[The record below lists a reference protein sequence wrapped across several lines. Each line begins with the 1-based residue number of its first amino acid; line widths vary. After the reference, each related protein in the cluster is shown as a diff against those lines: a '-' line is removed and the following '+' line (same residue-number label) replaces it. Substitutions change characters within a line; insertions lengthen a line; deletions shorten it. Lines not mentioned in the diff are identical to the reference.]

1 MTVLT
6 GYIYSRISVNSI
18 SDPGAPPLS
27 VSHTPVTP
35 TLPRVKALRYTERN
49 DSQSTRSRRV
59 LCSMTARLEEALG
72 VLAEDLTR
80 GDHVRE
86 GAPRGDVHDGEA
98 GGVAGADDGAL
109 SLGHGVGV
117 CVEGGGSSAL
127 VRRCRGD
134 DTKMMIGFSC
144 VGSLTGAGV
153 VLVDGGRETE
163 AAGEEARGGVDAHD
177 LRWEGGDRSSGSVI
191 G

>member
-1 MTVLT
+1 MTALT

-134 DTKMMIGFSC
+134 DKINDWVQLC

>member
-1 MTVLT
+1 MF
-6 GYIYSRISVNSI
+6 
-18 SDPGAPPLS
+18 DDGA
-27 VSHTPVTP
+27 
-35 TLPRVKALRYTERN
+35 
-49 DSQSTRSRRV
+49 
-59 LCSMTARLEEALG
+59 LEEALG

-127 VRRCRGD
+127 VRQCRGD
-134 DTKMMIGFSC
+134 DKINDWVQLC

-177 LRWEGGDRSSGSVI
+177 LRWEDVDRSSASVI
-191 G
+191 ASMPRFGGQGGRSGSRPVFVRCLRVKSHPRSGPRRASRRVAQEGYVPRSRGNRWPSQP